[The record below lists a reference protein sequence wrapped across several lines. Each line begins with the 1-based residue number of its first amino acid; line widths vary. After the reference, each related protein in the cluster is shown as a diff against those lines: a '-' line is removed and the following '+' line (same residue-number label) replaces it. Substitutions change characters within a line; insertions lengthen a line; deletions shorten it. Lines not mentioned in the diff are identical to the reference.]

1 MQCAPRIIELVFE
14 PVDFPLQ
21 LVPLLAI
28 PVAILIGSLVLA
40 AQPLDLA
47 LLSFQLGDQLVARR
61 RAPFGPEHVS
71 LMPRFGREYKRKLRR
86 SRRSDGGSERI
97 TR

>member
-1 MQCAPRIIELVFE
+1 MQRTPRLIELVFE
-14 PVDFPLQ
+14 PVDLPPQ

-28 PVAILIGSLVLA
+28 PVAILIGSLMLA
-40 AQPLDLA
+40 AQPLNLA
-47 LLSFQLGDQLVARR
+47 LLPFQLGDQLVTRR
-61 RAPFGPEHVS
+61 RAPFRPEHVS